1 MLQLK
6 LSYALYLKMAVF
18 DRLFQIIHY
27 YGLGNIPHSMVDIT
41 CNKAPLLSSI
51 DGYKSGHPTYIQSLE
66 RGRKWVSRHYS
77 ITRYVY
83 FYNPIRL
90 FLATLMEDVH
100 YYICGS
106 LNMEDV

>member
-1 MLQLK
+1 M
-6 LSYALYLKMAVF
+6 
-18 DRLFQIIHY
+18 
-27 YGLGNIPHSMVDIT
+27 GGIT
-41 CNKAPLLSSI
+41 SNKAPLLSSI

-66 RGRKWVSRHYS
+66 RGRNWVSRHYS

-83 FYNPIRL
+83 FYNPLRL

-100 YYICGS
+100 YYICGT